1 MPAALFL
8 RFMGLAEGE
17 PRRKGRPQRCLSKR
31 RQLNV
36 ASQRNFLHLKPKRRR
51 KALFMSPKQIVI
63 IGAGQAAT
71 QAAVSLRSG
80 GFKGSLTMLGDE
92 AQLPYQRP
100 PLSKAYLSGA
110 MSLERVILRPQQ
122 SWADDDIDVRVSTS
136 VMAID
141 RAAKR
146 VTTREGLTF
155 GYDALILAT
164 GSHVR
169 KLPCPG
175 AELIGVHYLRTLKDA
190 DGLRASMQA
199 GARLAVIG
207 GGYIG
212 LEVAAIARKAGLDV
226 TILEA
231 ADRVLAR
238 VAPPMISAFFEALHR
253 DAGVSIITDAKV
265 TEIVGNSVVTGV
277 SLADG
282 RLIDADIVLVGIGIS
297 PNSQLA
303 RDCGLKASDGI
314 ETDKDACTSDPAIFA
329 IGDCAS
335 RPLVHYG
342 DRRGRLESVHN
353 ALEQGKLAAAAIL
366 GRPRPIE
373 ETPWF
378 WSDQYDIKLQIAGLG
393 TGATQSVLRGD
404 PATKR
409 FAVFHLDADN
419 RLLAVDAINAPPE
432 FIVAKQVIA
441 RQGRLAR
448 ETLADMSIPMKEIGA
463 LARD

>member
-1 MPAALFL
+1 
-8 RFMGLAEGE
+8 
-17 PRRKGRPQRCLSKR
+17 
-31 RQLNV
+31 
-36 ASQRNFLHLKPKRRR
+36 
-51 KALFMSPKQIVI
+51 MSPKQIVI

-71 QAAVSLRSG
+71 QAAISLRAG
-80 GFKGSLTMLGDE
+80 GFEGGLTMLGDE

-110 MSLERVILRPQQ
+110 MSLERVILKPQQ
-122 SWADDDIDVRVSTS
+122 SWADDDVDVRVSTS
-136 VMAID
+136 VTAID
-141 RAAKR
+141 RGTKQ

-155 GYDALILAT
+155 AYDALILAT

-175 AELIGVHYLRTLKDA
+175 ADLAGVHYLRTLKDA
-190 DGLRASMQA
+190 DGLRAAMQA
-199 GARLAVIG
+199 GTKLAVIG

-212 LEVAAIARKAGLDV
+212 LEVAAIARKAGLEV
-226 TILEA
+226 TIFEA

-238 VAPPMISAFFEALHR
+238 VARPMISAFFEALHR
-253 DAGVSIITDAKV
+253 DAGVAIVTAAQV
-265 TEIVGNSVVTGV
+265 TEIVGSSMVTGV
-277 SLADG
+277 ALADG
-282 RLIDADIVLVGIGIS
+282 RLIDADIVLVGIGII

-303 RDCGLKASDGI
+303 QSCGLMASDGI
-314 ETDKDACTSDPAIFA
+314 ETDKDSRTSDPAIFA

-342 DRRGRLESVHN
+342 DRRARLESVHN
-353 ALEQGKLAAAAIL
+353 ALEQAKLAAAAIL
-366 GRPRPIE
+366 GLPRPLE

-378 WSDQYDIKLQIAGLG
+378 WSDQFDVKLQIAGISA
-393 TGATQSVLRGD
+393 GAEESVVRGD

-409 FAVFHLDADN
+409 FAVFHLDGDN

-441 RQGRLAR
+441 RHGRLAR
-448 ETLADMSIPMKEIGA
+448 ETLADMSISMKEIGA
-463 LARD
+463 MARD